1 MRRGIPSREGPGVV
15 CERGQ
20 PVDRDAD
27 GQNVRR
33 IGRLAHHLQERLHAL
48 IRIGKQHIA
57 LKRGLEQAL
66 SGRGAELF
74 VTPQDIDQRVTELG
88 RMVGYGIT
96 LALQRSLTLEDVTG
110 LLG

>member
-1 MRRGIPSREGPGVV
+1 MIRWYVSGNAIAQRIKATLCADLLAEAGCPQ
-15 CERGQ
+15 Q
-20 PVDRDAD
+20 P
-27 GQNVRR
+27 
-33 IGRLAHHLQERLHAL
+33 
-48 IRIGKQHIA
+48 
-57 LKRGLEQAL
+57 L